1 MKLIPLFITSG
12 ILIVLGAAC
21 AIAGAGMNGGTI
33 KNIEQETFVDRSRTF
48 ENCREMTISDYDT
61 DVEIITTNGEMR
73 VDYTESDK
81 VRYEISETDGRV
93 GIKKKA
99 DLRLFDFSVVT
110 DKRKLILYVPESYD
124 GVLDI
129 STSNS
134 KLTAEG
140 ISASETKFDSSNGSI
155 TLTGCTLGDLTISG
169 STGRCTISACGS
181 GETVIDY
188 YSNSD
193 IIMEE
198 LTTSGKLTVD
208 SSNGTIKLDGIT
220 AKELRAEMSNGQITA
235 GTISV
240 LGKAELENSNGR
252 ITIGSITAEELEAEN
267 SNGGIKLDYAD
278 CLRIK
283 LGTSNADVTGTLA
296 GTIASYSVRSEA
308 TNGKSSLPDEM
319 KGGDRTLEVE
329 VSNGNIA
336 LDFDGSD
343 FCF

>member
-1 MKLIPLFITSG
+1 MKLRPLFITSG

-21 AIAGAGMNGGTI
+21 TIAGAALNGGTI
-33 KNIEQETFVDRSRTF
+33 KNIEQENFEDKSRTF

-73 VDYTESDK
+73 VDYTESEK
-81 VRYEISETDGRV
+81 SRYEITETDGRV

-110 DKRKLILYVPESYD
+110 DKRKLILYVPEGFD
-124 GVLDI
+124 GVLDV

-193 IIMEE
+193 VIMEE

>member
-1 MKLIPLFITSG
+1 MKLKPIFITSG
-12 ILIVLGAAC
+12 VLLVLGVAC
-21 AIAGAGMNGGTI
+21 AIVGAALNGGTI
-33 KNIEQETFVDRSRTF
+33 KNIEQENFEDKSRTF

-61 DVEIITTNGEMR
+61 DVEIISTNGEMR

-99 DLRLFDFSVVT
+99 DLRFFDFSVVT

-134 KLTAEG
+134 ELTAEG
-140 ISASETKFDSSNGSI
+140 ISAGETKLDNSNGSV
-155 TLTGCTLGDLTISG
+155 TLTGCSLGDFDVSLSN
-169 STGRCTISACGS
+169 GRCDVISCVSS
-181 GETVIDY
+181 GAVIGN
-188 YSNSD
+188 SNGD
-193 IIMEE
+193 IVIEE

-319 KGGDRTLEVE
+319 KDMSRRQRHPVW
-329 VSNGNIA
+329 
-336 LDFDGSD
+336 
-343 FCF
+343 

>member
-1 MKLIPLFITSG
+1 M
-12 ILIVLGAAC
+12 
-21 AIAGAGMNGGTI
+21 
-33 KNIEQETFVDRSRTF
+33 
-48 ENCREMTISDYDT
+48 
-61 DVEIITTNGEMR
+61 
-73 VDYTESDK
+73 
-81 VRYEISETDGRV
+81 
-93 GIKKKA
+93 
-99 DLRLFDFSVVT
+99 
-110 DKRKLILYVPESYD
+110 
-124 GVLDI
+124 
-129 STSNS
+129 
-134 KLTAEG
+134 
-140 ISASETKFDSSNGSI
+140 
-155 TLTGCTLGDLTISG
+155 TLTGCSLGDFDVSLSN
-169 STGRCTISACGS
+169 GRCDVISCGGS
-181 GETVIDY
+181 GAVIGN
-188 YSNSD
+188 SNGD
-193 IIMEE
+193 IVIEE

-240 LGKAELENSNGR
+240 LGKAVLENSNGR

-308 TNGKSSLPDEM
+308 TNGNSSLPDEM

>member
-1 MKLIPLFITSG
+1 MKLKPIFITSG
-12 ILIVLGAAC
+12 VLLVLGIGCVIGGAAL
-21 AIAGAGMNGGTI
+21 NGGTI
-33 KNIEQETFVDRSRTF
+33 KNIEQENFEYKSRTF

-61 DVEIITTNGEMR
+61 DVEIISTNGEMR
-73 VDYTESDK
+73 VDYTESEK
-81 VRYEISETDGRV
+81 SRYEITETDGKV

-99 DLRLFDFSVVT
+99 DLRLFDYAIVT
-110 DKRKLILYVPESYD
+110 EKRKLILYVPEGYD

-155 TLTGCTLGDLTISG
+155 TLTGCTLGDTTISG
-169 STGRCTISACGS
+169 SNGRCTISACGS
-181 GETVIDY
+181 GKTVIDY
-188 YSNSD
+188 SNSD
-193 IIMEE
+193 VIMEE
-198 LTTSGKLTVD
+198 LTASGKLTVD
-208 SSNGTIKLDGIT
+208 SSNGTIKLNGIT
-220 AKELRAEMSNGQITA
+220 AKELRAETSNGQITA

-336 LDFDGSD
+336 IEFDGSD

>member
-1 MKLIPLFITSG
+1 MKLRPIFITSG
-12 ILIVLGAAC
+12 VLLVLGIGCVIGGAAL
-21 AIAGAGMNGGTI
+21 NGGTI
-33 KNIEQETFVDRSRTF
+33 KNIEQENFEDKSRTF
-48 ENCREMTISDYDT
+48 ENCREITIDDYDT
-61 DVEIITTNGEMR
+61 DVEILTTNGETR

-81 VRYEISETDGRV
+81 VRYEITETDGKV
-93 GIKKKA
+93 VIKKKS
-99 DLRLFDFSVVT
+99 DINLFNYSIIT
-110 DKRKLILYVPESYD
+110 DKQKLTLYVPEGFD
-124 GVLDI
+124 GVLDV

-134 KLTAEG
+134 ELSVEG
-140 ISASETKFDSSNGSI
+140 ISAGGTKLENSNGSI
-155 TLTGCTLGDLTISG
+155 ALTGCSLGDLNVSG
-169 STGRCTISACGS
+169 SNGRCAITSCHS

-188 YSNSD
+188 SNSD
-193 IIMEE
+193 VITEE
-198 LTTSGKLTVD
+198 LTASGKLTVD

-220 AKELRAEMSNGQITA
+220 AKELCAEMSNGQITA

-240 LGKAELENSNGR
+240 LEKAELENSNGR
-252 ITIGSITAEELEAEN
+252 ITIGSITASELAADN
-267 SNGGIKLDYAD
+267 SNGGIKLGYAD

-283 LGTSNADVTGTLA
+283 LSASNADVTGTLA

-336 LDFDGSD
+336 VDFDGSD

>member
-1 MKLIPLFITSG
+1 MIG
-12 ILIVLGAAC
+12 
-21 AIAGAGMNGGTI
+21 N
-33 KNIEQETFVDRSRTF
+33 
-48 ENCREMTISDYDT
+48 
-61 DVEIITTNGEMR
+61 
-73 VDYTESDK
+73 
-81 VRYEISETDGRV
+81 
-93 GIKKKA
+93 
-99 DLRLFDFSVVT
+99 
-110 DKRKLILYVPESYD
+110 
-124 GVLDI
+124 
-129 STSNS
+129 
-134 KLTAEG
+134 
-140 ISASETKFDSSNGSI
+140 SNGDI
-155 TLTGCTLGDLTISG
+155 
-169 STGRCTISACGS
+169 
-181 GETVIDY
+181 VI
-188 YSNSD
+188 
-193 IIMEE
+193 EE

-308 TNGKSSLPDEM
+308 TNGNSSLPDEM

>member
-1 MKLIPLFITSG
+1 MI
-12 ILIVLGAAC
+12 
-21 AIAGAGMNGGTI
+21 
-33 KNIEQETFVDRSRTF
+33 DW
-48 ENCREMTISDYDT
+48 
-61 DVEIITTNGEMR
+61 
-73 VDYTESDK
+73 
-81 VRYEISETDGRV
+81 
-93 GIKKKA
+93 
-99 DLRLFDFSVVT
+99 
-110 DKRKLILYVPESYD
+110 
-124 GVLDI
+124 
-129 STSNS
+129 
-134 KLTAEG
+134 
-140 ISASETKFDSSNGSI
+140 SNGDVM
-155 TLTGCTLGDLTISG
+155 T
-169 STGRCTISACGS
+169 
-181 GETVIDY
+181 
-188 YSNSD
+188 
-193 IIMEE
+193 EE

-336 LDFDGSD
+336 IEFDGAD

>member
-1 MKLIPLFITSG
+1 MKLKPIFITSG
-12 ILIVLGAAC
+12 VLLVLGIGC
-21 AIAGAGMNGGTI
+21 VIGGAGMNGGTI
-33 KNIEQETFVDRSRTF
+33 KNIEKENFEDKSRTF
-48 ENCREMTISDYDT
+48 ENCQEMTISDYDT
-61 DVEIITTNGEMR
+61 DVEIISTNGEMR
-73 VDYTESDK
+73 VDYTESEK
-81 VRYEISETDGRV
+81 SRYEITETDGKV

-99 DLRLFDFSVVT
+99 DLRLFDYSIVT
-110 DKRKLILYVPESYD
+110 EKRKLILYVPEGFD
-124 GVLDI
+124 GVLDV

-169 STGRCTISACGS
+169 SNGRCTISACGS
-181 GETVIDY
+181 GKTVIDY

-193 IIMEE
+193 VIMEE
-198 LTTSGKLTVD
+198 LTASGKLTVD

-220 AKELRAEMSNGQITA
+220 AKELRAETSNGQITA

-240 LGKAELENSNGR
+240 LGKAEFENSNGR

-336 LDFDGSD
+336 LDFDGAD

>member
-1 MKLIPLFITSG
+1 MKLKPIFITSG

-33 KNIEQETFVDRSRTF
+33 KNIEQETFEDKSRTF
-48 ENCREMTISDYDT
+48 ENCQEMTISDYDT
-61 DVEIITTNGEMR
+61 DVEIISTNGEMR

-99 DLRLFDFSVVT
+99 DLRFFDFSVVT
-110 DKRKLILYVPESYD
+110 DKRKLILYVPEGFD
-124 GVLDI
+124 GVLDV

-134 KLTAEG
+134 RLSAEG
-140 ISASETKFDSSNGSI
+140 ISAGETKLDNSNGNV
-155 TLTGCTLGDLTISG
+155 TLTGCSLGDTTIS
-169 STGRCTISACGS
+169 SSNGRCTISACGS
-181 GETVIDY
+181 GETVIDW
-188 YSNSD
+188 SNGD
-193 IIMEE
+193 VMTEE

-252 ITIGSITAEELEAEN
+252 ITIGSITAEELETEN

>member
-1 MKLIPLFITSG
+1 MKLKPIFITSG
-12 ILIVLGAAC
+12 VLLVLGVAC
-21 AIAGAGMNGGTI
+21 AIAGAALNGGTI
-33 KNIEQETFVDRSRTF
+33 KNIEQENFEDKSRTF
-48 ENCREMTISDYDT
+48 DNCRELTISDYDT
-61 DVEIITTNGEMR
+61 DVEIISTNGEMR
-73 VDYTESDK
+73 VDYTESEK
-81 VRYEISETDGRV
+81 SRYEITETDGKV

-99 DLRLFDFSVVT
+99 DLRLFDYTIVT
-110 DKRKLILYVPESYD
+110 EKRKLILYVPEGYD
-124 GVLDI
+124 GELDI

-140 ISASETKFDSSNGSI
+140 ISASETKFDSSNGSV

-169 STGRCTISACGS
+169 SNGRCTISACGS

-188 YSNSD
+188 SNSD
-193 IIMEE
+193 VITEE
-198 LTTSGKLTVD
+198 LTASGKLTVD

-220 AKELRAEMSNGQITA
+220 AKELRAETSNGQITA

-252 ITIGSITAEELEAEN
+252 ITIDSITAEELEAEN

-308 TNGKSSLPDEM
+308 TNGNSSLPDEM

>member
-1 MKLIPLFITSG
+1 MKLRPLFITSG
-12 ILIVLGAAC
+12 ILIVLGVAC
-21 AIAGAGMNGGTI
+21 TIAGAALNGGTI
-33 KNIEQETFVDRSRTF
+33 KNIEQENFEDKSRTF

-81 VRYEISETDGRV
+81 VRYEISETNGRV

-140 ISASETKFDSSNGSI
+140 ISAGETKLDNSNGNV
-155 TLTGCTLGDLTISG
+155 TLTGCSLGDFNVSLSN
-169 STGRCTISACGS
+169 GRCDVISCGGS
-181 GETVIDY
+181 GAVIGN
-188 YSNSD
+188 SNGD
-193 IIMEE
+193 IVIEE

-240 LGKAELENSNGR
+240 LGKAELENSKNA
-252 ITIGSITAEELEAEN
+252 TPPCSVTA
-267 SNGGIKLDYAD
+267 
-278 CLRIK
+278 
-283 LGTSNADVTGTLA
+283 
-296 GTIASYSVRSEA
+296 
-308 TNGKSSLPDEM
+308 
-319 KGGDRTLEVE
+319 
-329 VSNGNIA
+329 
-336 LDFDGSD
+336 
-343 FCF
+343 

>member
-21 AIAGAGMNGGTI
+21 AIAGAALNGGTI
-33 KNIEQETFVDRSRTF
+33 KNIEQENFEDKSRTF

-73 VDYTESDK
+73 VDYTESEK
-81 VRYEISETDGRV
+81 SRYEITETDGKV

-110 DKRKLILYVPESYD
+110 DKRKLILYVPEGFD
-124 GVLDI
+124 GVLDV

-193 IIMEE
+193 VIMEE

-240 LGKAELENSNGR
+240 LGKAEFENSNGR

>member
-1 MKLIPLFITSG
+1 M
-12 ILIVLGAAC
+12 
-21 AIAGAGMNGGTI
+21 
-33 KNIEQETFVDRSRTF
+33 
-48 ENCREMTISDYDT
+48 
-61 DVEIITTNGEMR
+61 
-73 VDYTESDK
+73 
-81 VRYEISETDGRV
+81 
-93 GIKKKA
+93 
-99 DLRLFDFSVVT
+99 
-110 DKRKLILYVPESYD
+110 
-124 GVLDI
+124 
-129 STSNS
+129 
-134 KLTAEG
+134 
-140 ISASETKFDSSNGSI
+140 
-155 TLTGCTLGDLTISG
+155 TLTGCSLGDFDVSLSN
-169 STGRCTISACGS
+169 GRCDVISCGGS
-181 GETVIDY
+181 GAVIGN
-188 YSNSD
+188 SNGD
-193 IIMEE
+193 IVIEE
-198 LTTSGKLTVD
+198 LTTSGKLSVD

-220 AKELRAEMSNGQITA
+220 AKELKAEMSNGQITA

-240 LGKAELENSNGR
+240 LRKAELENSNGR

>member
-1 MKLIPLFITSG
+1 MKLRPLFITSG

-21 AIAGAGMNGGTI
+21 AIAGAALNGGTI
-33 KNIEQETFVDRSRTF
+33 KNIEQETFEDKSRTF
-48 ENCREMTISDYDT
+48 DNCRKITISDFDT

-110 DKRKLILYVPESYD
+110 DKRKLILYVPEGYD

-134 KLTAEG
+134 ELTAEG
-140 ISASETKFDSSNGSI
+140 ISAGETKLDNSNGSV
-155 TLTGCTLGDLTISG
+155 TLTGCSLGDTTIS
-169 STGRCTISACGS
+169 SSNGRCTISACGS
-181 GETVIDY
+181 GETVIDW
-188 YSNSD
+188 SNGD
-193 IIMEE
+193 VMTEE

-240 LGKAELENSNGR
+240 LGKAEFENSNGR

-283 LGTSNADVTGTLA
+283 LGTSNANVTGTLA

>member
-1 MKLIPLFITSG
+1 MKLKPIFITSG
-12 ILIVLGAAC
+12 VLLVLGVAC
-21 AIAGAGMNGGTI
+21 AIVGAALNGGTI
-33 KNIEQETFVDRSRTF
+33 KNIEQENFEDKSRTF

-61 DVEIITTNGEMR
+61 DVEIISTNGEMR
-73 VDYTESDK
+73 VDYTESEK
-81 VRYEISETDGRV
+81 SRYEITETDGKV

-99 DLRLFDFSVVT
+99 DLRFFDFSVVT

-193 IIMEE
+193 VIMEE
-198 LTTSGKLTVD
+198 LTATGKLTVD

>member
-1 MKLIPLFITSG
+1 MKLRPLFITSG

-21 AIAGAGMNGGTI
+21 TIVGAALNGGTI
-33 KNIEQETFVDRSRTF
+33 KNIEQENFEDKSRTF
-48 ENCREMTISDYDT
+48 ENCREITISDYDT

-110 DKRKLILYVPESYD
+110 DKRKLILYVPEDFD
-124 GVLDI
+124 GVLDV

-169 STGRCTISACGS
+169 SAGRCTISACGS

-193 IIMEE
+193 VIMEE

>member
-1 MKLIPLFITSG
+1 MKLKPIFITSG
-12 ILIVLGAAC
+12 VLLVLGVAC
-21 AIAGAGMNGGTI
+21 AIVGAALNGGTI

-61 DVEIITTNGEMR
+61 DVEIISTNGEMR
-73 VDYTESDK
+73 VDYTESEK
-81 VRYEISETDGRV
+81 SRYEITETDGRV

-99 DLRLFDFSVVT
+99 DLRFFDFSVVT

-134 KLTAEG
+134 ELTAEG
-140 ISASETKFDSSNGSI
+140 ISAGETKLDNSNGSI
-155 TLTGCTLGDLTISG
+155 TLTGCSLGDFDVSLSN
-169 STGRCTISACGS
+169 GRCDVISCGGS
-181 GETVIDY
+181 GAVIGN
-188 YSNSD
+188 SNGD
-193 IIMEE
+193 IVIEE

-336 LDFDGSD
+336 LDFDGAD

>member
-1 MKLIPLFITSG
+1 MKLKPIFITSG
-12 ILIVLGAAC
+12 VLLVLGVAC
-21 AIAGAGMNGGTI
+21 AIVGAALNGGTI

-61 DVEIITTNGEMR
+61 DVEIISTNGEMR
-73 VDYTESDK
+73 VDYTESEK
-81 VRYEISETDGRV
+81 SRYEITETDGRV

-99 DLRLFDFSVVT
+99 DLRFFDFSVVT

-140 ISASETKFDSSNGSI
+140 ISAGETKLDNSNGNV
-155 TLTGCTLGDLTISG
+155 TLTGCSLGDTTIS
-169 STGRCTISACGS
+169 SSNGRCTISACGS
-181 GETVIDY
+181 GETVIDW
-188 YSNSD
+188 SNGD
-193 IIMEE
+193 VMTEE

-220 AKELRAEMSNGQITA
+220 AKELRAEMSNGQIIA

-240 LGKAELENSNGR
+240 LGKAEFENSNGR

-319 KGGDRTLEVE
+319 KGRDRTLEVE

-336 LDFDGSD
+336 LNFNGSD

>member
-1 MKLIPLFITSG
+1 MKLRPLFITSG

-21 AIAGAGMNGGTI
+21 TIAGAALNGGTI
-33 KNIEQETFVDRSRTF
+33 KNIEQETFEDKSRTF
-48 ENCREMTISDYDT
+48 DNCREITISDYDT
-61 DVEIITTNGEMR
+61 DVEIISTNGEMR

-110 DKRKLILYVPESYD
+110 EKRKLILYVPEGFD

-140 ISASETKFDSSNGSI
+140 ISASETKFDNSNGSM
-155 TLTGCTLGDLTISG
+155 TLTGCSLGDTTISG
-169 STGRCTISACGS
+169 SNGRCTISACGS
-181 GETVIDY
+181 GKTVIDY
-188 YSNSD
+188 SNSD
-193 IIMEE
+193 VIMEE
-198 LTTSGKLTVD
+198 LTASGKLTVD